1 LGTFEE
7 RKLMRFR
14 FLKYLYERTDGNEAA
29 YAEVAQ
35 HLGVPLEEY
44 QVEFHFLVE
53 EGLVERSRGI
63 VRLTHAG
70 MVEIEKALSQPDKP
84 TEHFPVNIIH
94 IEQMSHSQIQQGTA
108 TSAQSTALRTEER
121 TADTLSVVYESLDAF
136 VDALRK
142 YLHPAGNKE
151 QSCKA
156 FADACK
162 HFENTFF
169 PKRLYVPP
177 DLFERVM
184 ELYRNATTIA
194 EDFTNARNRVEK
206 AADTEEDHHLW
217 SEAIARLNAEVEP
230 VFAEIIS
237 EFQNRIGVRTS
248 RPQ

>member
-1 LGTFEE
+1 MDTIAEQ
-7 RKLMRFR
+7 KLRRFR

-108 TSAQSTALRTEER
+108 DSTQSGTFASLDLAAVTEFVRALKTQLPQLGLTGDDGAVAQSDIATIETQ
-121 TADTLSVVYESLDAF
+121 LSSPRPKVEIVKESL
-136 VDALRK
+136 R
-142 YLHPAGNKE
+142 
-151 QSCKA
+151 SI
-156 FADACK
+156 
-162 HFENTFF
+162 
-169 PKRLYVPP
+169 
-177 DLFERVM
+177 
-184 ELYRNATTIA
+184 RNIA
-194 EDFTNARNRVEK
+194 EGAVGSL
-206 AADTEEDHHLW
+206 AASGIVTG
-217 SEAIARLNAEVEP
+217 IAKLL
-230 VFAEIIS
+230 
-237 EFQNRIGVRTS
+237 GM
-248 RPQ
+248 